1 MERVPLGDRPVTV
14 VRPADWQVLR
24 EIEAEH
30 GRDAPYWAILWPS
43 GEALAQAVADEP
55 PSPGARVLEL
65 GCGLA
70 LPSVAAA
77 RAGADVL
84 ATDGSTDAIAFAAH
98 TLALDEQVGD
108 VAAIDWREPRL
119 LLERGP
125 WDLVLAADVLYLQAN
140 VLTTSTASAVAS
152 RTSSAGHGMPTGSR
166 PSAWAAAHSRW
177 LQAHT
182 TAKSPPAITPPN
194 ARSSR
199 VVPSAAAASTLD
211 PWSISASIPSR
222 LSGRVHTTHTSRSKP
237 AHTKKNPSLARH
249 GMCAWYSWVMQTIH
263 DTRMPREKDPHG
275 SL

>member
-1 MERVPLGDRPVTV
+1 VERVPLGDRPVTV

-24 EIEAEH
+24 ETEAEH

-43 GEALAQAVADEP
+43 GEALAQAVADDP
-55 PSPGARVLEL
+55 PPPGAHVLEL

-140 VLTTSTASAVAS
+140 VRILLDLLPKLVGPGGQVWIADPGRTGAGELLGQAGDRWAVTST
-152 RTSSAGHGMPTGSR
+152 
-166 PSAWAAAHSRW
+166 PSA
-177 LQAHT
+177 
-182 TAKSPPAITPPN
+182 
-194 ARSSR
+194 
-199 VVPSAAAASTLD
+199 
-211 PWSISASIPSR
+211 
-222 LSGRVHTTHTSRSKP
+222 
-237 AHTKKNPSLARH
+237 RH
-249 GMCAWYSWVMQTIH
+249 EAVTIH
-263 DTRMPREKDPHG
+263 RLTLRG
-275 SL
+275 T

>member
-1 MERVPLGDRPVTV
+1 MSGREPLPELLDIAVERVPLGDRPVTV
-14 VRPADWQVLR
+14 ARPADWQVLR
-24 EIEAEH
+24 EVEAEH

-43 GEALAQAVADEP
+43 GEALAHAVADEP
-55 PSPGARVLEL
+55 PPPGARVLEL

-140 VLTTSTASAVAS
+140 VRDPARPPAEARRPWRSGVDRRPGPHGAGELLGEAGDRWAVTSTPSARHEAVAIH
-152 RTSSAGHGMPTGSR
+152 R
-166 PSAWAAAHSRW
+166 
-177 LQAHT
+177 L
-182 TAKSPPAITPPN
+182 
-194 ARSSR
+194 
-199 VVPSAAAASTLD
+199 TL
-211 PWSISASIPSR
+211 R
-222 LSGRVHTTHTSRSKP
+222 GT
-237 AHTKKNPSLARH
+237 
-249 GMCAWYSWVMQTIH
+249 
-263 DTRMPREKDPHG
+263 
-275 SL
+275 

>member
-1 MERVPLGDRPVTV
+1 MSGREPLPELLDIAVERVPLGDRPVTV
-14 VRPADWQVLR
+14 ARPADWQVLR
-24 EIEAEH
+24 EVEAEH

-43 GEALAQAVADEP
+43 GEALAQAVADDP
-55 PSPGARVLEL
+55 PPPGARVLEL

-140 VLTTSTASAVAS
+140 VRILLDLLPKLVGPGGQVWIADPGRTGAGELLGEAGDRWAVTSTPSARHEAVAIH
-152 RTSSAGHGMPTGSR
+152 R
-166 PSAWAAAHSRW
+166 
-177 LQAHT
+177 L
-182 TAKSPPAITPPN
+182 
-194 ARSSR
+194 
-199 VVPSAAAASTLD
+199 TL
-211 PWSISASIPSR
+211 R
-222 LSGRVHTTHTSRSKP
+222 GT
-237 AHTKKNPSLARH
+237 
-249 GMCAWYSWVMQTIH
+249 
-263 DTRMPREKDPHG
+263 
-275 SL
+275 

>member
-1 MERVPLGDRPVTV
+1 VERVPLGDRPVIV
-14 VRPADWQVLR
+14 VRPADWQALR
-24 EIEAEH
+24 ETEAEH

-55 PSPGARVLEL
+55 PPPGARVLEL

-119 LLERGP
+119 VLERGP

-140 VLTTSTASAVAS
+140 VRILLDLLPKLVGPGGQVWIADPGRTGAGELLGQAGDRWAVTSTPSARHEAVAIH
-152 RTSSAGHGMPTGSR
+152 R
-166 PSAWAAAHSRW
+166 
-177 LQAHT
+177 L
-182 TAKSPPAITPPN
+182 
-194 ARSSR
+194 
-199 VVPSAAAASTLD
+199 TL
-211 PWSISASIPSR
+211 R
-222 LSGRVHTTHTSRSKP
+222 GT
-237 AHTKKNPSLARH
+237 
-249 GMCAWYSWVMQTIH
+249 
-263 DTRMPREKDPHG
+263 
-275 SL
+275 